1 VADYEDDDN
10 KKAGDFDMECVMTV
24 ARSGKRQERPLTEH
38 FERLLEGACSNHA
51 YPIKHKLKGCSMMKN
66 FMTSF
71 TRDREPEE
79 DPDESDAMPFPRE
92 DVIMMV
98 YNGHPIQGGTTCL
111 T

>member
-10 KKAGDFDMECVMTV
+10 KKVGDFDMECVMTV

-38 FERLLEGACSNHA
+38 FERLLEEACSNHA
-51 YPIKHKLKGCSMMKN
+51 YPIKHKLKDCSMMKN

-71 TRDREPEE
+71 TRDREPKE
-79 DPDESDAMPFPRE
+79 DPE

-98 YNGHPIQGGTTCL
+98 YNGHPHPVRHHMSNLSPGTPIHCG
-111 T
+111 